1 MKIKIHELLFL
12 ALCLLVCLL
21 FNPFPVAAQV
31 DQAAE
36 TNGKG
41 ANGISIP
48 EDLGTSAR
56 MNAAELKK
64 DIELRMEGLFER
76 QPWRFNAD
84 TVERVWEGALNLPR
98 LLPPFLHRTAEQA
111 HRLGW
116 PGSLLVLFFLAVVL
130 YSFFEARKINER
142 LQRAA
147 APLEKVLS
155 GPYYPYF
162 LSVLKIIA
170 AVALPLSLYALFL
183 LVEKLTGCKAN
194 WFVFTG
200 SLLNLWSIGAF
211 ALSLLHEIL
220 LPHYLP
226 LPSENARSIYRA
238 SRRFVLFAMI
248 GTAVFQGAQAF
259 RIPGDILALIRFL
272 VSVSIVCASLSVL
285 LKKPSIMGM
294 LPELP
299 YGIYQLFKKGLDRF
313 FYPIVLLS
321 FLSGLLWCAGY
332 RRLAEFLWLRTWAVA
347 AVFLIV
353 VALYHN
359 VRRYLI
365 AWISGK
371 DPRDEVARSLH
382 QSMHVLTLFSAVTI
396 TLLVTLQLLGLFQPI
411 KNIISFP
418 LVVVGDAPISMWI
431 LAKAAIIV
439 TAFVFFSRFMRSYLD
454 YKVYPAF
461 GIDVGLA
468 YSINTL
474 IGYALLGAGVLFALR
489 AVGLD
494 FRVLMVF
501 AGAIGIGIG
510 LGLQNLAANLI
521 SGFILIFGRTVRKGD
536 WIEIGGTLGIVQE
549 VSLRATRVK
558 TRDNIE
564 YLMPNSELTAG
575 TIINYTLSDPEI
587 RVHIPVGVAY
597 SSDPREVVRIL
608 LRAAEENPHVSRT
621 QEPKVWFV
629 EYGDNSI
636 NFELLVW
643 IDVRKMT
650 RREISSQLYFEI
662 FDALGKAGIEIPFP
676 QRDLRLRSGFANG
689 VVFQGGQE

>member
-1 MKIKIHELLFL
+1 
-12 ALCLLVCLL
+12 
-21 FNPFPVAAQV
+21 
-31 DQAAE
+31 
-36 TNGKG
+36 
-41 ANGISIP
+41 
-48 EDLGTSAR
+48 
-56 MNAAELKK
+56 
-64 DIELRMEGLFER
+64 
-76 QPWRFNAD
+76 
-84 TVERVWEGALNLPR
+84 
-98 LLPPFLHRTAEQA
+98 
-111 HRLGW
+111 
-116 PGSLLVLFFLAVVL
+116 
-130 YSFFEARKINER
+130 
-142 LQRAA
+142 
-147 APLEKVLS
+147 
-155 GPYYPYF
+155 
-162 LSVLKIIA
+162 
-170 AVALPLSLYALFL
+170 
-183 LVEKLTGCKAN
+183 
-194 WFVFTG
+194 
-200 SLLNLWSIGAF
+200 
-211 ALSLLHEIL
+211 
-220 LPHYLP
+220 
-226 LPSENARSIYRA
+226 
-238 SRRFVLFAMI
+238 
-248 GTAVFQGAQAF
+248 
-259 RIPGDILALIRFL
+259 
-272 VSVSIVCASLSVL
+272 
-285 LKKPSIMGM
+285 
-294 LPELP
+294 
-299 YGIYQLFKKGLDRF
+299 
-313 FYPIVLLS
+313 
-321 FLSGLLWCAGY
+321 
-332 RRLAEFLWLRTWAVA
+332 
-347 AVFLIV
+347 
-353 VALYHN
+353 
-359 VRRYLI
+359 
-365 AWISGK
+365 
-371 DPRDEVARSLH
+371 
-382 QSMHVLTLFSAVTI
+382 
-396 TLLVTLQLLGLFQPI
+396 
-411 KNIISFP
+411 
-418 LVVVGDAPISMWI
+418 
-431 LAKAAIIV
+431 
-439 TAFVFFSRFMRSYLD
+439 MRSYLD

-461 GIDVGLA
+461 GIDEGLA